1 LLPLVLAGGIVT
13 VASANQNN
21 SGTTQGTTGGTR

>member
-1 LLPLVLAGGIVT
+1 LLPLAVAAGVVT
-13 VASANQNN
+13 VATTNQNN